1 MLKHILV
8 HTVFQSIVIL
18 VFTFMSE
25 KFVGEPL
32 KDNDESLRDYITF
45 AKINEV
51 WEKFDNK
58 NSGNRFNSK

>member
-25 KFVGEPL
+25 NFVKEPL
-32 KDNDESLRDYITF
+32 KDDDPSLDSIITT
-45 AKINEV
+45 A
-51 WEKFDNK
+51 NK
-58 NSGNRFNSK
+58 